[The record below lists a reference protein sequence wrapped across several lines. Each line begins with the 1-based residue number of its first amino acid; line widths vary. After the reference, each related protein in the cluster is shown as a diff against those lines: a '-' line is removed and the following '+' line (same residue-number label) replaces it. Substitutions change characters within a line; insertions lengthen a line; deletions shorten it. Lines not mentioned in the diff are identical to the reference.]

1 MWGQQSVWFTLP
13 FPPPTPLVWFTEPHD
28 IGVLTLRANLSG
40 SIAYT
45 LGTMEFRLGFS
56 FFPLPLFPP
65 SPLPPFSLLVRGRR
79 IHCFGPRFDPSEKA
93 NHNAPHPFPTLPFPP
108 SP

>member
-65 SPLPPFSLLVRGRR
+65 SPLSPFSLSDRGRR
-79 IHCFGPRFDPSEKA
+79 IHLRRSEVRFLGEG